1 MEPALYQLYRHTFVP
16 YYTRSSIFF
25 VSIHIANT
33 CTILRGMEFRT
44 FQIAQVAKVI
54 QGHMR
59 LPVSAFQIAEV
70 AEVTQGHM
78 RLPVSAHFRSAYGT
92 RCIFGVRVRSYDGGV
107 ATTAAASS

>member
-1 MEPALYQLYRHTFVP
+1 
-16 YYTRSSIFF
+16 
-25 VSIHIANT
+25 
-33 CTILRGMEFRT
+33 MEFRT

-59 LPVSAFQIAEV
+59 LPVSAFQIAEI